1 MNNLAKKHALS
12 LVLLHGSCVTGRVH
26 DKSDMD
32 VAVVRKNSNIKL
44 NYLALISDLT
54 KKLKADDIDLVD
66 ITHANPLL
74 MYAVMRKSKLISGKK
89 EDYEKM
95 LSLAFHKYSDY
106 LPYLKREEEFVKE
119 RIDSYVTG

>member
-1 MNNLAKKHALS
+1 MDNLAKKHNLS
-12 LVLLHGSCVTGRVH
+12 LILLHGSCVTGKIH
-26 DKSDMD
+26 GKSDTD
-32 VAVVRKNSNIKL
+32 VAVVRKNPNIKL

-89 EDYEKM
+89 EAYEKM
-95 LSLAFHKYSDY
+95 LNIAFHKYSDY

-119 RIDSYVTG
+119 RINSYVTG